1 MIEKWIH
8 IGETGGDPWILPIFT
23 AINAAVQKGRCPDI
37 ENTTRELAIH
47 VSTRLNILPVA
58 VERVNSGWRAL
69 YAEVQEFQDDNIFK
83 DGKEAYA
90 MLVKKKLIYSL
101 LADIDSFLF
110 ETNSCC
116 ELMGKL
122 LKELHE
128 HNGKPINCEPGK
140 FLAKLLV
147 QNGQEKDWFLLLDK
161 QRNFFIHDGAP
172 YLAIDVTTAAPDL
185 IIMNENLKV
194 FNDPKKYTKISELS
208 KIVEGFSN
216 AKNILQEHLM
226 SLYSK

>member
-8 IGETGGDPWILPIFT
+8 IGETGGDPWILPIFS
-23 AINAAVQKGRCPDI
+23 AINAAVQKGRCTDI
-37 ENTTRELAIH
+37 GIDRRELAIH
-47 VSTRLNILPVA
+47 VSTRLNILPVT
-58 VERVNSGWRAL
+58 VDRVNSGWRAL
-69 YAEVQEFQDDNIFK
+69 YAEVQEFQDENVFE

-90 MLVKKKLIYSL
+90 MLVNKKILYSL

-116 ELMGKL
+116 ELMGRL

-128 HNGKPINCEPGK
+128 HKGAPIKGEPGK

-147 QNGQEKDWFLLLDK
+147 QNGQEKDWFVLLDK

-172 YLAIDVTTAAPDL
+172 FLAIDVTTAAPDL
-185 IIMNENLKV
+185 IIMNENLKS
-194 FNDPKKYTKISELS
+194 FKNTKKYTTISELS
-208 KIVEGFSN
+208 KIVTGFSS
-216 AKNILQEHLM
+216 AKMILQEYLI
-226 SLYSK
+226 SFYSK